1 MIKINLLPDAKPT
14 KKKKGVS
21 ALGGGERLN
30 VLLMVGAIVLGLMV
44 ILVQWWVYRSQIK
57 DLDEKI
63 RKDQL
68 ELARLESILKEV
80 KDFEDKKAKLQKKV
94 DLINQLKQ
102 NQKGPVRLMDE
113 VSNALPDLIWLEKM
127 EYRGNTI
134 NLTGK
139 ALNPPAV
146 ANFLENLKKVSAFQE
161 PRVQDI
167 SATSVGGAALYNFQL
182 SFVFSTL
189 DRTQQPEPAPAGAAP
204 GTAAAPATGAPKAEL
219 SGAGPAAV
227 AAGL

>member
-1 MIKINLLPDAKPT
+1 MIKINLLPEAKPT

-30 VLLMVGAIVLGLMV
+30 VILLVGAVVIGLLV
-44 ILVQWWVYRSQIK
+44 IGVQWWIYRSQIK
-57 DLDEKI
+57 ELDEKI
-63 RKDQL
+63 RRDQL
-68 ELARLESILKEV
+68 EVARLESILREV

-113 VSNALPDLIWLEKM
+113 VSSALPDLLWLEKM
-127 EYRGNTI
+127 EYKGATI
-134 NLTGK
+134 NLAGK

-161 PRVQDI
+161 PKVQDI
-167 SATSVGGAALYNFQL
+167 SAASARGAALYNFSL
-182 SFVFSTL
+182 SFVFSNI
-189 DRTQQPEPAPAGAAP
+189 DKTQQPEPAPAAAAGAAP
-204 GTAAAPATGAPKAEL
+204 AGGTAPAGAP
-219 SGAGPAAV
+219 PAA
-227 AAGL
+227 AGM

>member
-1 MIKINLLPDAKPT
+1 MIKINLLPEAKPT

-30 VLLMVGAIVLGLMV
+30 VILLVGAVVLGLLV
-44 ILVQWWVYRSQIK
+44 IGVQWWIYRSQIQE
-57 DLDEKI
+57 LDEKI
-63 RKDQL
+63 RRDQL
-68 ELARLESILKEV
+68 EVARLESILREV

-113 VSNALPDLIWLEKM
+113 VSGALPDLLWLEKM
-127 EYRGNTI
+127 EYKGNTI
-134 NLTGK
+134 NLSGR

-161 PRVQDI
+161 PKVQDI
-167 SATSVGGAALYNFQL
+167 SAASSKGAALYNFSL
-182 SFVFSTL
+182 SFVFSSL
-189 DRTQQPEPAPAGAAP
+189 DKTQPTETAPAGGAAAPAGAAP
-204 GTAAAPATGAPKAEL
+204 AAAGM
-219 SGAGPAAV
+219 
-227 AAGL
+227 

>member
-1 MIKINLLPDAKPT
+1 MIKINLLPEAKPT

-30 VLLMVGAIVLGLMV
+30 VILLVGAVVVGLLV
-44 ILVQWWVYRSQIK
+44 IGVQWWIYRSQIK
-57 DLDEKI
+57 ELDEKI
-63 RKDQL
+63 RRDQL
-68 ELARLESILKEV
+68 EVARLESILREV

-113 VSNALPDLIWLEKM
+113 VSNALPDLLWLEKM
-127 EYRGNTI
+127 EYKGTTI
-134 NLTGK
+134 TLAGK

-161 PRVQDI
+161 PKVQDI
-167 SATSVGGAALYNFQL
+167 SAASARGAALYNF
-182 SFVFSTL
+182 
-189 DRTQQPEPAPAGAAP
+189 
-204 GTAAAPATGAPKAEL
+204 
-219 SGAGPAAV
+219 
-227 AAGL
+227 